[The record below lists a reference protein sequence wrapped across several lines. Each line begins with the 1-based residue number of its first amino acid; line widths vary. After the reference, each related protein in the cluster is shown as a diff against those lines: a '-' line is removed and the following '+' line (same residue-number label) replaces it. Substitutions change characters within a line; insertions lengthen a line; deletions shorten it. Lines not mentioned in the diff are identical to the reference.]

1 MKSSTKI
8 LLWGAAT
15 AALAAGAYCFYQNKE
30 KFIKQENVLNKDGSV
45 ARQRTYV
52 SIDPQDAKEAAL
64 NTYNKTKESVQRTF
78 SKTRSVVS
86 KDKAYSDL
94 FEDEDDDIDLDSAF
108 ELDEDDDLFDDEDD
122 ELIVL
127 DDNSEGL
134 EDE

>member
-1 MKSSTKI
+1 MRSSTKI

-52 SIDPQDAKEAAL
+52 SIDPQDAKEAAI

-78 SKTRSVVS
+78 SKTRSVAS
-86 KDKAYSDL
+86 KDKEYSDL

-108 ELDEDDDLFDDEDD
+108 ELDEDDDLFADEDEPI
-122 ELIVL
+122 ELE
-127 DDNSEGL
+127 DDDEGL